1 MSDEMVTV
9 ALTPLQVVALVQF
22 ECAQKAGSAGKE
34 PRSVLRK
41 REKVLATTRAFEQV
55 MDQHPGINR
64 EDAIRLALSGLKL
77 ILYFVFPYLS
87 LAVSIAGWLWDFT
100 HLKSVRDDFV
110 STHADGQFG

>member
-1 MSDEMVTV
+1 MVTV

-22 ECAQKAGSAGKE
+22 ECAQKVGSAGKE

-55 MDQHPGINR
+55 MANNPGINR
-64 EDAIRLALSGLKL
+64 DDAIRLTLSGLKL

-100 HLKSVRDDFV
+100 HLESVRAEFG

>member
-1 MSDEMVTV
+1 MSDEMVTL

-22 ECAQKAGSAGKE
+22 ECTQKAGSAGKE
-34 PRSVLRK
+34 PRSIVRK

-55 MDQHPGINR
+55 MADNPGMNR
-64 EDAIRLALSGLKL
+64 EDAIRLTLSGLKL

-100 HLKSVRDDFV
+100 HIESVREDFL
-110 STHADGQFG
+110 STHTAG